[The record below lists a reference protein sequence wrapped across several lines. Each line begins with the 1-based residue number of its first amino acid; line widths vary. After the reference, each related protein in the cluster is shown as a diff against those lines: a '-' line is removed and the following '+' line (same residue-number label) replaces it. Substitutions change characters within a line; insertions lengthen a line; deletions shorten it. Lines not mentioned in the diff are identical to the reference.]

1 MKRLTRSLS
10 VRISALYVV
19 LLFVLCLIC
28 GAIALDS
35 MGAFLSEQQ
44 QQRDRDLAALFAP
57 HLGRALQ
64 GEPTSVGVDSVV
76 ARMRALH
83 PGLEPYLLDAEGRI
97 VEAFGQADSVRLERV
112 DLAPVR
118 RLLSGEAP
126 LPILGRDPIYPERLA
141 IFSAT
146 PIELASGREG
156 YLYLLLHD
164 PSHASSIG
172 GLRRS
177 YVLDFMA
184 TTMLITVAF
193 GLLVGILL
201 FWFVMRH
208 FRHLTRSVRRLRAGD
223 RRRLE
228 EAEREDEVGELAAA
242 INEMTATIEAQV
254 QALEQ
259 TDALRR
265 DLIANVSHDLRT
277 PLTSARAY
285 VERMAAHDAALTPE
299 ERREVLDAVLSDLV
313 QLGTLTAQL
322 SDLSKLD
329 ALHAAAHAEPFS
341 LAELMQDV
349 VVKFKP
355 EAEARGVTL
364 KAVYT
369 PTPLVRAD
377 IGLIDRALSNLVDNA
392 LKNTAPGGHVR
403 VGVEQEGDTV
413 CVRVSDDGRGIP
425 EDELSLITQRFYRGQ
440 HDPDYEG
447 SGLGLAIARE
457 TLELHGQRLEVKSV
471 VGEGATFSFRL
482 PVASAGDVPTRVESQ
497 RDGHSAGGNNPLEP
511 RPVLRPR

>member
-10 VRISALYVV
+10 VRVSALYVV

-35 MGAFLSEQQ
+35 VGAFLREQQ

-64 GEPTSVGVDSVV
+64 GDPTSVGVDSVV

-83 PGLEPYLLDAEGRI
+83 PGLEPYLLDARGRI
-97 VEAFGQADSVRLERV
+97 VEAFGQADSVRIERV
-112 DLAPVR
+112 DVAPVR
-118 RLLSGEAP
+118 RLLGDEAP
-126 LPILGRDPIYPERLA
+126 LPILGPDPKHPERLA
-141 IFSAT
+141 IFSAA
-146 PIELASGREG
+146 PIELTTGGEG
-156 YLYLLLHD
+156 YLYVLLHD
-164 PSHASSIG
+164 PSRASSIG

-177 YVLDFMA
+177 YVLEFMA
-184 TTMLITVAF
+184 TTMLITVVF
-193 GLLVGILL
+193 GLLIGTLL
-201 FWFVMRH
+201 FWFVLRH
-208 FRHLTRSVRRLRAGD
+208 FRHLTRAVRKIRMGERRRLR
-223 RRRLE
+223 

-254 QALEQ
+254 QALER

-285 VERMAAHDAALTPE
+285 VERMAAHDASLTSE
-299 ERREVLDAVLSDLV
+299 ERREVLDAVLGDLI

-329 ALHAAAHAEPFS
+329 ARHAAAQAEPFS

-349 VVKFKP
+349 VVKFRP
-355 EAEARGVTL
+355 EAEARGVAL
-364 KAVYT
+364 EAIYS
-369 PTPLVRAD
+369 PTPPVRAD

-413 CVRVSDDGRGIP
+413 CVRVSDNGRGIP

-440 HDPDYEG
+440 HGPDYEG

-457 TLELHGQRLEVKSV
+457 TLELHGQRLEVRSV
-471 VGEGATFSFRL
+471 VGEGSTFSFRL
-482 PVASAGDVPTRVESQ
+482 PIASAGDAPARVGPQ
-497 RDGHSAGGNNPLEP
+497 RGGHAAGGNNPLEP
-511 RPVLRPR
+511 EPVLRPR